1 MQQNNIQVS
10 PRFKKMAVRA
20 ILSIVLFAIVYI
32 LLVALAV
39 GLTILCGYGGIALIT
54 ERPGLY
60 TLIIGIG
67 LIGIGVFILIFLLK
81 FIFSK
86 NITDRSHLT
95 EITEEQE
102 PRLFEFINEIVQE
115 VKTPFPQKIY
125 LSPEVNASVFY
136 DSGFW
141 SMFLPVKKNLQIGMG
156 LVNSI
161 SAIEFKAILAH
172 EFGHFSQRSMKVG
185 SYVYNVNKVIYNMLY
200 ENTSYQQM
208 VNGWANISGYFSFF
222 VGIVIRIVRGIQ
234 WILQKVYSV
243 VNVSYMALSRE
254 MEFHA
259 DEVAAN
265 TAGSNPLIT
274 SLLRMELA
282 DHAYNTVLGY
292 YNNKIPESVK
302 TSNIYPQQQYVMN
315 FLAKESKLPVENNLP
330 QVDENHLSRYNKSKL
345 VIKDQWAS
353 HPATSERVAA
363 LKNLNI
369 KTPIEDLRPA
379 IALFSDTQN
388 LQTTLTGQLFSTVAY
403 PAPATINNNEQFVE
417 EYTKKY
423 EESVFNKIY
432 NNYYDHKNTVPF
444 EMDSMEPFN
453 GTGEINRSTIFGSEM
468 VDQVY
473 TSLALENDIQVL
485 NQLKQGKTAVKSFD
499 YNGTKFTP
507 KSSAQLVPQ
516 LEAELETIRK
526 TLAENDIDIYRY
538 FLMLAEKQHKT
549 GELKAAYRLLFHID
563 KEYDRKVVI
572 YARLANETSF
582 IQQVTPFNIIENN
595 FSTLANTEKEFVKD
609 IQDLLRQDV
618 FQPELTEEIK
628 QQFKKYT
635 AQNWVYF
642 EDQKYNN
649 EALDVLFTAINQYQA
664 VLSKTFI
671 RVKKELLNYQAELA
685 THVS

>member
-20 ILSIVLFAIVYI
+20 ILSIVFFALVY
-32 LLVALAV
+32 LVLVALAV
-39 GLTILCGYGGIALIT
+39 GLTILCGYGGISIIT
-54 ERPGLY
+54 ARPGLY

-95 EITEEQE
+95 EITKEQE
-102 PRLFEFINEIVQE
+102 PRLFQFIDEIVQD
-115 VKTPFPQKIY
+115 VKTPFPKKIY

-161 SAIEFKAILAH
+161 SVIEFKAILAH

-200 ENTSYQQM
+200 ENSSYQKM
-208 VNGWANISGYFSFF
+208 VNGWASISGYFSFF
-222 VGIVIRIVRGIQ
+222 IGIVIRIVRGIQ
-234 WILQKVYSV
+234 WILQKVYGV
-243 VNVSYMALSRE
+243 VNLSYMGLSRE

-265 TAGSNPLIT
+265 TAGSKPLIG

-282 DHAYNTVLGY
+282 DHAYNTVIGY
-292 YNNKIPESVK
+292 YNTKIPESIK
-302 TSNIYPQQQYVMN
+302 TGNIYPQQQYVMN
-315 FLAKESKLPVENNLP
+315 FLAKENKLPVENGLP

-363 LKNLNI
+363 LKILNI
-369 KTPIEDLRPA
+369 QTPVEDTRPA
-379 IALFSDTQN
+379 MALFNDTQN
-388 LQTTLTGQLFSTVAY
+388 LQDALTGQLFATVEY
-403 PAPATINNNEQFVE
+403 PAPATSNNSEQFVE

-423 EESVFNKIY
+423 EEGVFNKVF
-432 NNYYDHKNTVPF
+432 NNYYDNKNIVPF
-444 EMDSMEPFN
+444 EMDTVEPLHP
-453 GTGEINRSTIFGSEM
+453 GSDINPTTLFGVEV

-473 TSLALENDIQVL
+473 TALSLENDIQVL
-485 NQLKQGKTAVKSFD
+485 NQLKSGKTAIKTFD
-499 YNGTKFTP
+499 YNGTKYTP
-507 KSSAQLVPQ
+507 KNCTVLIPK
-516 LEAELETIRK
+516 LEADLETTRK
-526 TLAENDIDIYRY
+526 TLAANDIDIYRY
-538 FLMLAEKQHKT
+538 FLMVAGKQQKT
-549 GELKAAYRLLFHID
+549 EELKAAYRLMFRVD
-563 KEYDRKVVI
+563 KEYDRKVNI
-572 YARLANETSF
+572 YARLANETAF
-582 IQQVTPFNIIENN
+582 IQQVTPFDVIESNL
-595 FSTLANTEKEFVKD
+595 SLLANTEKDFVKD
-609 IQDLLRQDV
+609 IQDLLQQDV

-628 QQFKKYT
+628 EQFKKYT
-635 AQNWVYF
+635 MQNWVYF
-642 EDQKYNN
+642 EDRKYDN
-649 EALDVLFTAINQYQA
+649 EALQVLFTAINQYQA

-671 RVKKELLNYQAELA
+671 RVKKELLNCQAGLL
-685 THVS
+685 TGV